1 MKTALIAMALL
12 LSGTKF
18 NAQKLNVDVE
28 NTRVEFVFTGDQ
40 TKGTVSGMQCEI
52 TFDLKDLKNS
62 KIVGTIDAS
71 TLNTGNGGRD
81 KHLHSA
87 DFFDVKKFP
96 LMKFESTEFV
106 SMENDFKVVGN
117 LTIKNMVEVCS
128 IRFTYKEG
136 VFKGETSIDAKKYGV
151 SPGKKDGN
159 VDIVFTIPVIQ

>member
-1 MKTALIAMALL
+1 MRIAVIAIALFF
-12 LSGTKF
+12 SGLTT
-18 NAQKLNVDVE
+18 NAQKLNVDLEKAEVS
-28 NTRVEFVFTGDQ
+28 FVFVGDQ
-40 TKGTVSGMQCEI
+40 TKGTVSGLNCEI
-52 TFDLKDLKNS
+52 TFDLNNLKDA

-96 LMKFESTEFV
+96 LMKFESTEVV
-106 SMENDFKVVGN
+106 SIKNEFKVVGN
-117 LTIKNMVEVCS
+117 LTIKEVVEICS
-128 IRFTYKEG
+128 ISFTYNDG
-136 VFKGETSIDAKKYGV
+136 VFKGTTSIDAKKYGV